1 MRVAVRFSLWRKY
14 REPDLSTVAGAD
26 AVASNYP
33 GDVGLVAGVFG
44 VIACLVSG
52 RLFGKPV
59 ERTSKAGR
67 QFATAK
73 LRVASADGESLFVG
87 VVAFSSHVIEALL
100 ALDPDDNMALS
111 GTLKAGAY
119 ADKDGTPRPS
129 LDIVASQILTAYA
142 VGKKRKA
149 VAQREAAPAEQLELP
164 SVATAD
170 VAESAGVK
178 EPEFDDAIPF

>member
-1 MRVAVRFSLWRKY
+1 M
-14 REPDLSTVAGAD
+14 STAAGAN

-44 VIACLVSG
+44 VTIACLVSG
-52 RLFGKPV
+52 RLLGKPV

-73 LRVASADGESLFVG
+73 LRVAIADGESLFVG
-87 VVAFSSHVIEALL
+87 VVAFSSHVIQALL

-149 VAQREAAPAEQLELP
+149 VGQREAAPAEQLELP
-164 SVATAD
+164 SVAIAD

-178 EPEFDDAIPF
+178 EPEFDDALPF